1 MKIPRT
7 FLKVATLAGTMLLI
21 LPGCVVKQANVGPE
35 GMLSVL
41 GPFSGFS
48 LEDLPDDWAVM
59 KNGPLDESLLQ
70 IVVKDGVPSLKITNA
85 EDTFIVV
92 RRTKAMMLAT
102 PFLSW
107 SWFIEPPSTS
117 GYHPVRLVIGFY
129 GGNPA
134 SRSRGSQP
142 FRWLESSLPAHD
154 RAISLTW
161 GESALQRGTLTAPPP
176 GSTNAAARYTV
187 RGGRENAGSWWLETV
202 DLSDLYRQVWPKDD
216 SAKAQ
221 VVFIGIA
228 AAAGRAPAPA
238 HASGI
243 ILSR

>member
-1 MKIPRT
+1 
-7 FLKVATLAGTMLLI
+7 
-21 LPGCVVKQANVGPE
+21 
-35 GMLSVL
+35 
-41 GPFSGFS
+41 
-48 LEDLPDDWAVM
+48 M

-161 GESALQRGTLTAPPP
+161 GESALQRGTLTTPPP

-238 HASGI
+238 HVSGI

>member
-7 FLKVATLAGTMLLI
+7 FLKVAPLAGAMLLI
-21 LPGCVVKQANVGPE
+21 LAGCAVKQANVAPE
-35 GMLSVL
+35 GLLSVL

-48 LEDLPDDWAVM
+48 PVDLPDDWAVE
-59 KNGPLDESLLQ
+59 KNGTLDESHLQ
-70 IVVKDGVPSLKITNA
+70 IITKDGVPSLKITNA
-85 EDTFIVV
+85 EESFVVV

-107 SWFIEPPSTS
+107 SWFIEPPSTP

-129 GGNPA
+129 GGDPA
-134 SRSRGSQP
+134 SRSRGSEP
-142 FRWLESSLPAHD
+142 FRWLGSSLPAHD

-161 GESALQRGTLTAPPP
+161 GESALQRGTLAAPPS
-176 GSTNAAARYTV
+176 GSTNAAPRYTV

-202 DLSDLYRQVWPKDD
+202 DLSDLYRQVWPRDD
-216 SAKAQ
+216 GAKAQ

-238 HASGI
+238 HVSGI